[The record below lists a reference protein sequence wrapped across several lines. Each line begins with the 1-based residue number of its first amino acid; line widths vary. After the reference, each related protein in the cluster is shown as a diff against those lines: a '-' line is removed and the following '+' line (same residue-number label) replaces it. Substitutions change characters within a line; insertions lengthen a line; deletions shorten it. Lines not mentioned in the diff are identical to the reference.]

1 MLNCDSLMER
11 GGLRK
16 VVYRK
21 EDVKES
27 KGEKEKKNKGVKT
40 FSWLA
45 CPLTSAYVYLRG
57 IRVRTLNCH
66 FQHPTVVGTITLV

>member
-1 MLNCDSLMER
+1 MLNCDNLTEM

-27 KGEKEKKNKGVKT
+27 QGEKKKKT
-40 FSWLA
+40 ME
-45 CPLTSAYVYLRG
+45 
-57 IRVRTLNCH
+57 
-66 FQHPTVVGTITLV
+66 